1 MAATPGSAI
10 VTAADLAG
18 FVGADGKLDA
28 TLVAEYVAGDLARG
42 LDGDYYDYINGVY
55 RRDPDLITRRVA
67 AALGSKYSATVER
80 QVAAHL
86 LNITIPL
93 VGVTDLPSGYLDYIV
108 LTNGVYRWKEDRLEA
123 HSPLLGALTC
133 LPVLYDRTAECPVF
147 STWLSQVLGDD
158 EDLVRHMWEVIGY
171 VLMTGNPLQKIV
183 LLQGEGG
190 NGKGTMLRV
199 IRRLLG
205 TDNYSSLSLHTLVED
220 RFAAAALYG
229 VIANISGDLSSRFV
243 NEPEILKQITG
254 GDAITTA
261 RKYGQQFTF
270 VPYAVPIFA
279 ANEYFRT
286 SDTSFGWRRRW
297 EVIEFNRDVSKLGG
311 FDEQSLFDELPGIF
325 NESMH
330 ALRRLMDRG
339 RFAPPQSAID
349 ATRRLHDSADPFMIW
364 LEDDENVRRG
374 DDESSPRADVY
385 TRYSRW
391 CKSNGYQPLASGPF
405 GNRLKGIGV
414 KSFESRAG
422 GRYARYYQGI
432 SVMLTP
438 DD

>member
-1 MAATPGSAI
+1 MTGR
-10 VTAADLAG
+10 DLVS

-28 TLVAEYVAGDLARG
+28 TLVAEFVASDLARG

-67 AALGSKYSATVER
+67 AALGSKYSVTVER

-86 LNITIPL
+86 LNITIPA
-93 VGVTDLPSGYLDYIV
+93 VGVADLPSGYLDYIV
-108 LTNGVYRWKEDRLEA
+108 LRNGVYRWKDDTLEP

-133 LPVLYDRTAECPVF
+133 LPILHDREAQPFNF
-147 STWLSQVLGDD
+147 STWLTQVLGDD
-158 EDLVRHMWEVIGY
+158 DELIRHVWEVIGY
-171 VLMTGNPLQKIV
+171 VLMTGNPLQKII
-183 LLQGEGG
+183 LLHGEGG

-199 IRRLLG
+199 LRHLLG

-220 RFAAAALYG
+220 RFAAAGLYG

-243 NEPEILKQITG
+243 NEPEILKQVTG
-254 GDAITTA
+254 GDSITTA

-297 EVIEFNRDVSKLGG
+297 EVIEFKRDVSKLGG
-311 FDEQSLFDELPGIF
+311 FNEQSLFDELPGIF
-325 NESMH
+325 NEAMV

-339 RFAPPQSAID
+339 RFEPPQVAID
-349 ATRRLHDSADPFMIW
+349 AAHRLHDSADPFMIW

-374 DDESSPRADVY
+374 DGESSPRADVY
-385 TRYSRW
+385 ARYSRW
-391 CKSNGYQPLASGPF
+391 CKANGYQPLASGPF
-405 GNRLKGIGV
+405 GNRLKGIGIR
-414 KSFESRAG
+414 STESRAG
-422 GRYARYYQGI
+422 GKYARYYLGI
-432 SVMLTP
+432 SVMLSPT
-438 DD
+438 D